1 MHGAKSFL
9 SSSDCAAVLIFD
21 LFRVWK
27 SKPLADRGF
36 SVDRA
41 PGNQNRHPVLIFDL
55 LASGNKT
62 GEPALKNNQSFLFKR
77 PLNPLGFSTQK
88 SKQSK
93 RGCG

>member
-1 MHGAKSFL
+1 MHSAKSFL
-9 SSSDCAAVLIFD
+9 SSSSRAAVLIFD
-21 LFRVWK
+21 LFPLWK

-36 SVDRA
+36 SFDRA
-41 PGNQNRHPVLIFDL
+41 PGNQNRNRE
-55 LASGNKT
+55 S
-62 GEPALKNNQSFLFKR
+62 ALKNNQRFLFKR